1 MFKPHRGRHFFI
13 GDIFMIKKLILI
25 SVLSFFI
32 SACSSYTP
40 DGVNNQYL
48 KLSKNL
54 DNLMSEEIKEKK
66 RANLKRKFEN
76 FSTGMIKYK
85 ENNQGLDTQYL
96 DYYIKETSIKIQY
109 LKDLKD

>member
-66 RANLKRKFEN
+66 EL
-76 FSTGMIKYK
+76 T
-85 ENNQGLDTQYL
+85 
-96 DYYIKETSIKIQY
+96 
-109 LKDLKD
+109 

>member
-40 DGVNNQYL
+40 DL

>member
-32 SACSSYTP
+32 SACSSYTR

-66 RANLKRKFEN
+66 RANLERKFEN

-96 DYYIKETSIKIQY
+96 NYYIKETSIKIQY

>member
-32 SACSSYTP
+32 SACSSY
-40 DGVNNQYL
+40 NQYL